1 MQAAIPTP
9 PAPPA
14 ITQVEAGGVAPRM
27 FVPGATPTAQ
37 EVYQAF
43 QAQRRELM
51 GQLSQIEDKRL
62 AIARRLR
69 EGEVSGPDRAGLESR
84 LTEMDQRMSV
94 LGKQVA
100 AADAE
105 VAKAAAVPGAVQVDR
120 LNFDRGGPP
129 PQAFVLGGIFLIV
142 TLLPISLA
150 FARRIWRRSSAPIVA
165 ASMTRDMDDRFTRLE
180 QAMDAVAVEVER
192 VGESQRFVAKVLTDD
207 GGLRALGVGAAE
219 PIVVGAREGSEA
231 RR

>member
-1 MQAAIPTP
+1 
-9 PAPPA
+9 
-14 ITQVEAGGVAPRM
+14 M

-129 PQAFVLGGIFLIV
+129 PQAFVLGAIFVIV

-165 ASMTRDMDDRFTRLE
+165 A
-180 QAMDAVAVEVER
+180 
-192 VGESQRFVAKVLTDD
+192 K
-207 GGLRALGVGAAE
+207 RARPVRKKKA
-219 PIVVGAREGSEA
+219 
-231 RR
+231 

>member
-9 PAPPA
+9 PAPLA
-14 ITQVEAGGVAPRM
+14 TSQVHVGGVVPHLV
-27 FVPGATPTAQ
+27 VPGATPTAQ

-84 LTEMDQRMSV
+84 LTEMDQRMSA